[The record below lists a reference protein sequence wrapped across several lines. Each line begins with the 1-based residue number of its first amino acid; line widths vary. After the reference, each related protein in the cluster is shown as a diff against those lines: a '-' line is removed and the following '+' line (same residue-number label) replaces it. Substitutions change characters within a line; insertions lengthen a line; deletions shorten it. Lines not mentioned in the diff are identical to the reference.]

1 MISHR
6 NAGYDTDDDDS
17 NNNDERPRQQR
28 IYTDRRSHF
37 VTGWSSSVREMR
49 SLARKNEK
57 DGGGAI
63 VMRDILTFACRNDM
77 LLAGTMV
84 DQRIANNVPI
94 PPASTSAA
102 DMICA
107 ILKGS
112 IVDADID
119 AARIASSPW
128 LSPIAPQPQ
137 TLIDARMI
145 AGRYRSL
152 RSMAHAKR
160 RTLLT
165 LAANVDAGT
174 MDVIDFSVVALLCD
188 PESAHRRAIVYT
200 TTSSTMQ
207 SASPLALLFIESVND
222 GFDKPTILT
231 ASSTSVDLAVNY
243 AECLKFMRRC
253 CVDYDGLRADAFV
266 AELRRG
272 VDGTADGSIASGGRP
287 TRQRRVVSSSSLPPP
302 PSPPS
307 VK

>member
-1 MISHR
+1 
-6 NAGYDTDDDDS
+6 
-17 NNNDERPRQQR
+17 
-28 IYTDRRSHF
+28 
-37 VTGWSSSVREMR
+37 MR

-77 LLAGTMV
+77 MLAGTMV
-84 DQRIANNVPI
+84 DQRIANDVPI

-107 ILKGS
+107 ILKGG
-112 IVDADID
+112 IVASDIN

-145 AGRYRSL
+145 TGRYRSL
-152 RSMAHAKR
+152 RSMA
-160 RTLLT
+160 LV
-165 LAANVDAGT
+165 ANVATGT
-174 MDVIDFSVVALLCD
+174 MNVINFSVVALLCD
-188 PESAHRRAIVYT
+188 PESAHRRAIVYNT
-200 TTSSTMQ
+200 TPTIQ
-207 SASPLALLFIESVND
+207 NASPLALLFIESVND
-222 GFDKPTILT
+222 GFAKPTILT
-231 ASSTSVDLAVNY
+231 ASSTSVDVAVNY

-272 VDGTADGSIASGGRP
+272 VSP
-287 TRQRRVVSSSSLPPP
+287 SSA
-302 PSPPS
+302 
-307 VK
+307 K